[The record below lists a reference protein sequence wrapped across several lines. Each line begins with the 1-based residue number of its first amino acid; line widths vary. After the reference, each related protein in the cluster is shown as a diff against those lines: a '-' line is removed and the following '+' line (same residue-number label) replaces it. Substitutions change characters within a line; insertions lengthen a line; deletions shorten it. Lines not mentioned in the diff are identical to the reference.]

1 MAIKTLGDYVKENK
15 IDMNRK
21 YTTQELQDI
30 TWTKKQKQNLTR
42 YQPKKKEKK
51 GNFITRTIATVDDA
65 FLNMSKGFL
74 DTTEGIAD
82 TFSYLIADVEDFFG
96 ADEWAERTREQT
108 KRNLIDELYG
118 NSKTVKAIKN
128 EAYQNKYVTSIEEG
142 FGNVAAMAGGAKAL
156 SWANMGG
163 TTSTVTTSFTS
174 AYGNATSEALR
185 NGADMNTA
193 RKAGLINGTAEA
205 LSEQFFDALP
215 GMKVEGWGSKVIG
228 KIGSGVERYF
238 GTNTGK
244 LVMKAL
250 NASGEGFEE
259 IISNM
264 LTSAGN
270 DIMHHFDKNYTYGM
284 ENQSGN
290 ILKDVW
296 RAATSKES
304 WDSFISAALTS
315 AITNGGNTL
324 VSNTQKNNIIKSYA
338 KENNMSVKQVKDMF
352 NQTVKET
359 TEYQKQQQPKMN
371 LGEQVELEQQNKIRT
386 LEELQKG
393 TFVQPGTETD
403 AYQYQEADNEKVNN
417 VRKSLAELNVNNTIQ
432 TREMAKTAERLA
444 RDLGIDIEFTNN
456 EKLQSQMSEE
466 QKKETQGRIVNGFVD
481 KNTGKMYLNVD
492 SDQMANFTI
501 GHETKHFFEANEELN
516 DVLNKALKEYAQLK
530 GRYDEDL
537 ARVTKT
543 YTDKNGN
550 LIADPE
556 TELMADYVGEFFTD
570 YDFVS
575 NLSTKNPSLFQK
587 TKDFFQKLYYKA
599 TGQQEKLLLKQIND
613 NINKAYR
620 EYAKNKPD
628 TNISSNEIQKV
639 SQKEEIKQEIKKKV
653 KPKEETVL
661 PIAEKTEEKQEVVKK
676 QEKKVETKEKPQVKQ
691 ENRLTK
697 EEQEELDG
705 LQAAEET
712 FGNEGEYKVRYDYLM
727 DKKNGNL
734 KYPSLKTETTY
745 QDIKNKYTKY
755 KNNMEGFN
763 SDLIQQAKDFVPG
776 YRNTERRTKQQWLD
790 VAEMIGKRANFKT
803 DAELEK
809 YAIQSWFKEQPNQK
823 SNLNRQGEKFV
834 KFTIEDWINSVYKGA
849 GVGERI
855 DNSIQYSLSKDSQ
868 GRELSEQQQEFF
880 KESKVRDEN
889 GNLQVM
895 YHGSY
900 EKGFTIFD
908 KKLLG
913 SSTNAKSAKQ
923 GFFFT
928 DKKSLAQEYAKRSA
942 SGELFE
948 VYLNITNPL
957 IKDFNG
963 ENVNAD
969 KELTNLLKQAK
980 LNGNDGLIALNLK
993 DGFRT
998 DNQYIVFDS
1007 NQIKNVDNTNP
1018 TDSPDIRYSL
1028 SKNEDSYLDELSKE
1042 QMEYFKDTKA
1052 VDNLGYLDVVFHGT
1066 PEDFTVFDI
1075 SKTNDVAFGNGLYF
1089 TTSEGNAESY
1099 SKSSENPEG
1108 KVLDGYVNIKKPASR
1123 TEKTITFDDFK
1134 NLYNELNNN
1143 PDLYDD
1149 EMGMSNINAL
1159 LSDYGNIYDEK
1170 IDNILRKFYD
1180 SYDNDVTLIDNL
1192 SYMDN
1197 AKEMYKTL
1205 RDVTGVDGII
1215 VDNPTGFDDK
1225 ERYYIIFNPDQFK
1238 LKSNKTPTTNEDI
1251 RYSISQE
1258 GEDLESYYQDLYPI
1272 KNKVTTRLN
1281 DLKRKEVE
1289 LPIEEEKPLKL
1300 SKNEQKQANE
1310 IKEEYLPLAKNNE
1323 VLRVDAE
1330 NIAKEINKT
1339 GDFDTTKQRKWI
1351 QSLKNSDAI
1360 QDKGFLKD
1368 LNMDKLSYEVQTN
1381 QKSLDRAN
1389 DYIENNGYENS
1400 LNHVKDLIRSEK
1412 TPTATDVAL
1421 LQRMTQEA
1429 IKNKDYQTAQELIM
1443 DTAILGTDLGQAVQA
1458 MSIIQK
1464 LTPEGQLKLYTKMIN
1479 RAKIRGEKAFT
1490 DVEITPDMVETLL
1503 GAYNEDGTYDQND
1516 LTARVEKFK
1525 QDVATQMKST
1535 VGDKLNSWRYLSM
1548 LGNPKTHIRNV
1559 VSNVAMKGTIKVK
1572 NTLART
1578 FETILPVKER
1588 TKTFEKAS
1596 KEIKNYAKE
1605 TAAEM
1610 KGIITGENKYNE
1622 KVALEQEKQIFKNK
1636 ALEGISR
1643 FNSAALEAE
1652 DWFFSRSA
1660 FESNLSEYLTANGIK
1675 SMEDIKNNPEIVEKA
1690 KIYAVEQAEIATF
1703 RQYSKLAAGIS
1714 RIERNGKLSKYA
1726 INAVLPFKKTPINVA
1741 KAGFN
1746 YSPLGL
1752 IKNIS
1757 YDAYQLKQGNING
1770 SQFID
1775 NISQG
1780 LTGTSVA
1787 LLGYA
1792 LAKAGILS
1800 GGGDDDKEGKYDSQL
1815 GKQSYALN
1823 IGGKTYSISWLS
1835 PTGMP
1840 LLVGANLYEKLE
1852 EDKDWSFDVIADT
1865 LANTLDPMS
1874 EMSFLSSLT
1883 DVLKS
1888 YNTGGTQMIKSMGE
1902 AGAQSYILQFFPTLF
1917 GQLAST
1923 LDDTKRSTKASN
1935 NSNWKFGEETI
1946 RKIMLKVP
1954 GLRNQLEEQTDI
1966 WGNAKQQTNNII
1978 TRAVE
1983 SFIAPYSKTE
1993 DITSDIDKEIKRV
2006 FNKTGET
2013 SVIPGIPQAYVK
2025 KDDETFK
2032 MSASEYTKYKQTFG
2046 QTANRTMNELFNSSS
2061 YKEVDDTEKA
2071 KMIENVYKYAREQ
2084 AKQEYFN
2091 SIKEDYNAKETN
2103 KVDKIQ
2109 DTYGITAGD
2118 YYANKDEYSY
2128 AEKNPDKYLTISQ
2141 VGNYKDYNE
2150 YKSEISRIKKEY
2162 DNTNDRKNAVFE
2174 YINSLPLNVEQ
2185 KLILQKT
2192 AANYSVKQYRGRL
2205 QDYIES
2211 LDLSA
2216 DEKQAIDKVLFD

>member
-1 MAIKTLGDYVKENK
+1 MAIKTLGDYVKDNK

-96 ADEWAERTREQT
+96 ADEMAERTREQT

-142 FGNVAAMAGGAKAL
+142 IGNVAAMAGGAKAL

-338 KENNMSVKQVKDMF
+338 QENNMSVKQVKDMF
-352 NQTVKET
+352 NQTVQER

-393 TFVQPGTETD
+393 TYVQPGTETQK
-403 AYQYQEADNEKVNN
+403 YQYKETDNQKLNEMN
-417 VRKSLAELNVNNTIQ
+417 KSLSEVANNTQ
-432 TREMAKTAERLA
+432 LTRETAKTAERLVK
-444 RDLGIDIEFTNN
+444 DLGFNIKFTNN
-456 EKLQSQMSEE
+456 EQIQNQIK
-466 QKKETQGRIVNGFVD
+466 NGEIKAVD
-481 KNTGKMYLNVD
+481 GANINGYVKNGTMYINVD
-492 SDQMANFTI
+492 SDQLANFTI

-516 DVLNKALKEYAQLK
+516 NALNQSLKEYAQQK
-530 GRYDEDL
+530 GVWDKMLAERTDL
-537 ARVTKT
+537 
-543 YTDKNGN
+543 YTDKDGN
-550 LIADPE
+550 LVGDPE
-556 TELMADYVGEFFTD
+556 GELLADLSGQFFTD
-570 YDFVS
+570 YNFVS

-599 TGQQEKLLLKQIND
+599 TGQQEKLLLKQINE
-613 NINKAYR
+613 NFNKVYR
-620 EYAKNKPD
+620 EYAKTQPKKD
-628 TNISSNEIQKV
+628 ISSAKNQRI
-639 SQKEEIKQEIKKKV
+639 
-653 KPKEETVL
+653 
-661 PIAEKTEEKQEVVKK
+661 
-676 QEKKVETKEKPQVKQ
+676 
-691 ENRLTK
+691 N
-697 EEQEELDG
+697 
-705 LQAAEET
+705 
-712 FGNEGEYKVRYDYLM
+712 
-727 DKKNGNL
+727 DKN
-734 KYPSLKTETTY
+734 
-745 QDIKNKYTKY
+745 
-755 KNNMEGFN
+755 
-763 SDLIQQAKDFVPG
+763 
-776 YRNTERRTKQQWLD
+776 
-790 VAEMIGKRANFKT
+790 
-803 DAELEK
+803 
-809 YAIQSWFKEQPNQK
+809 
-823 SNLNRQGEKFV
+823 
-834 KFTIEDWINSVYKGA
+834 
-849 GVGERI
+849 
-855 DNSIQYSLSKDSQ
+855 IQYSLSKDSQ
-868 GRELSEQQQEFF
+868 DRDLSKQQQEYF
-880 KESKVRDEN
+880 KDSKVRDDE
-889 GNLQVM
+889 GRLQSV
-895 YHGSY
+895 YHMTNANFN
-900 EKGFTIFD
+900 KIDFD
-908 KKLLG
+908 KNYQGVFWFASSKQDLQDGTVSAVGTRDKANSKIMELYANIENPAGWKEYDNYGIGQLKEMGYDGVILKEDDG
-913 SSTNAKSAKQ
+913 SFV
-923 GFFFT
+923 GF
-928 DKKSLAQEYAKRSA
+928 
-942 SGELFE
+942 
-948 VYLNITNPL
+948 V
-957 IKDFNG
+957 FN
-963 ENVNAD
+963 E
-969 KELTNLLKQAK
+969 
-980 LNGNDGLIALNLK
+980 
-993 DGFRT
+993 
-998 DNQYIVFDS
+998 S
-1007 NQIKNVDNTNP
+1007 NQIKDINNKKPTNN
-1018 TDSPDIRYSL
+1018 PDIRYSL
-1028 SKNEDSYLDELSKE
+1028 SKDAIRDIAKKLDESPSMLE
-1042 QMEYFKDTKA
+1042 A
-1052 VDNLGYLDVVFHGT
+1052 NLGDTEYDVKRYLTKYTKLVDKYMKDNNIEVEPVYKSTELDKIPQELKQFII
-1066 PEDFTVFDI
+1066 DNDITVEKLGKNKQLLNEYLELQRKDMIDKGI
-1075 SKTNDVAFGNGLYF
+1075 SENIVKGVIKQLN
-1089 TTSEGNAESY
+1089 ESY
-1099 SKSSENPEG
+1099 DLVDDNGKSLIPFSLKREN
-1108 KVLDGYVNIKKPASR
+1108 KQFDLIKNNT
-1123 TEKTITFDDFK
+1123 TEI
-1134 NLYNELNNN
+1134 
-1143 PDLYDD
+1143 
-1149 EMGMSNINAL
+1149 
-1159 LSDYGNIYDEK
+1159 
-1170 IDNILRKFYD
+1170 IDNIETDRKIQKEVVESPKFQKYLDNLIKPLFYKESHTVEEVMEEAKDNHGVTNNWDTGAYMTTDGELLNFNDNGYRDDHRTISVFDLDMNEFMDYGAIRMKPEGNGFEMAVEPTNEQYSKLEDYIDNYLKQKGDESIFVDFDIPGTKNYD
-1180 SYDNDVTLIDNL
+1180 SAVYNVNTPTSKIINDIQT
-1192 SYMDN
+1192 Y
-1197 AKEMYKTL
+1197 YKTGKL
-1205 RDVTGVDGII
+1205 PQKSQYAD
-1215 VDNPTGFDDK
+1215 F
-1225 ERYYIIFNPDQFK
+1225 YYSLSRKGQNISEELDEFY
-1238 LKSNKTPTTNEDI
+1238 TP
-1251 RYSISQE
+1251 
-1258 GEDLESYYQDLYPI
+1258 
-1272 KNKVTTRLN
+1272 KNKVTTRLS

-1289 LPIEEEKPLKL
+1289 LPIKEEKPLKL

-1310 IKEEYLPLAKNNE
+1310 IKEEYLPLVKDNE

-1360 QDKGFLKD
+1360 QDKSILKD
-1368 LNMDKLSYEVQTN
+1368 LDMNKLSYEVQTN

-1503 GAYNEDGTYDQND
+1503 GAYNEDGTYDQDD
-1516 LTARVEKFK
+1516 LTSRVEKFK

-1535 VGDKLNSWRYLSM
+1535 VGDKVNAWRYLSM

-1578 FETILPVKER
+1578 LETVLPIKER
-1588 TKTFEKAS
+1588 TKTFERAS

-1660 FESNLSEYLTANGIK
+1660 FESNLSEYLTSNGVK

-1703 RQYSKLAAGIS
+1703 RQYSKLAAEIS

-1757 YDAYQLKQGNING
+1757 YDAYQLKQGNINS

-1787 LLGYA
+1787 ILGYA

-1823 IGGKTYSISWLS
+1823 IGGKSYSISWLS

-2006 FNKTGET
+2006 FNQTGET

-2091 SIKEDYNAKETN
+2091 SIKENYDAKEAN

-2109 DTYGITAGD
+2109 DTYGISAGD

-2128 AEKNPDKYLTISQ
+2128 AEKNPGKYLAITQ
-2141 VGNYKDYNE
+2141 VADYKDYNE

-2192 AANYSVKQYRGRL
+2192 AANYSIKQYRGRL